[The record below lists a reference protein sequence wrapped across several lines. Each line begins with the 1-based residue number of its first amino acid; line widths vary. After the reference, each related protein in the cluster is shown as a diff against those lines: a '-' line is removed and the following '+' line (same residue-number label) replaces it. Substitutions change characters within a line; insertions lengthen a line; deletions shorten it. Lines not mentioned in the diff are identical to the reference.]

1 MLYNH
6 KSKDSVQDVVLECFC
21 PLLKDIAEEYHRL
34 RREEWLS
41 IYIPSYMGKELVGM
55 LLEDDLDLWVEK
67 DSDMCL
73 LNEDTD
79 VLITIREDGNLFVEE
94 AKGLSGKFKKAY
106 SDDSPLVYFYD
117 GYSHK
122 SLRDFDKDT
131 NILCFGFVDEFE
143 DEYDEEGILDLIVN
157 ENDDVIGF
165 HAYQETDN
173 GGFRGYSFYSS
184 IGMDEDDI
192 YGYLRKIGMV

>member
-1 MLYNH
+1 MLYKH
-6 KSKDSVQDVVLECFC
+6 ESKNSVQDVVLECFC
-21 PLLKDIAEEYHRL
+21 PLLKDIAEEYRKL

-67 DSDMCL
+67 DSDMKL

-94 AKGLSGKFKKAY
+94 ARGLSGNFKKA
-106 SDDSPLVYFYD
+106 SNNSPLVYFYD
-117 GYSHK
+117 GYPHK
-122 SLRDFDKDT
+122 SLRDFDEDT

-143 DEYDEEGILDLIVN
+143 DEYDEEGILDLITD
-157 ENDDVIGF
+157 ENDDVVGF
-165 HAYQETDN
+165 RAYRETDE
-173 GGFRGYSFYSS
+173 GFFGYEYYSS
-184 IGMDEDDI
+184 NGMDEDDI
-192 YGYLRKIGMV
+192 YETLRKVGMI

>member
-6 KSKDSVQDVVLECFC
+6 KSKDLVQDVVLDNFC
-21 PLLKDIAEEYHRL
+21 TLLSDISEEYHRL

-55 LLEDDLDLWVEK
+55 LLDDDLDIWVDE
-67 DSDMCL
+67 DAEMYL
-73 LNEDTD
+73 LDDNTD

-94 AKGLSGKFKKAY
+94 ARGLSGKFKKA

-117 GYSHK
+117 GYPHK
-122 SLRDFDKDT
+122 SLRDFDEDT

-157 ENDDVIGF
+157 EDDDIVGF
-165 HAYQETDN
+165 RAYRETDD

-184 IGMDEDDI
+184 NGMNEDDI
-192 YGYLRKIGMV
+192 YGYLRKIWMV